1 MRPAIC
7 AGLFFAITFQLQMKQ
22 TLNFLNPLFF
32 GLIISVCAPSFAQV
46 PPKAEACFACHG
58 PNGNSIMPETPSL
71 AAQNARYI
79 YLQLRDFQEGRR
91 SNPMMTPMAAGL
103 TRDEMRE
110 LGNYFAQQ
118 TLSDKK
124 FKADPEKAKLGFAK
138 ADETLCA
145 MCHLGEFRGQNEI
158 PKVAG
163 QNYDYIIKTLHAFK
177 EKTRTNDA
185 GNMTSVASTLSDQDI
200 ENLGHYIAGLSK

>member
-1 MRPAIC
+1 MKLVLKSLLPFCLSPLLWLGASTHAQTPA
-7 AGLFFAITFQLQMKQ
+7 
-22 TLNFLNPLFF
+22 
-32 GLIISVCAPSFAQV
+32 
-46 PPKAEACFACHG
+46 KAESCFACHG
-58 PNGNSIMPETPSL
+58 PNGNSVMPETPSL
-71 AAQNARYI
+71 AGQNARYI
-79 YLQLRDFQEGRR
+79 YLELRDFQEGRR

-118 TLSDKK
+118 TLSDKN

-145 MCHLGEFRGQNEI
+145 MCHLGEFKGQNEI

-200 ENLGHYIAGLSK
+200 ENLGHYIAGLRK

>member
-1 MRPAIC
+1 
-7 AGLFFAITFQLQMKQ
+7 
-22 TLNFLNPLFF
+22 
-32 GLIISVCAPSFAQV
+32 
-46 PPKAEACFACHG
+46 
-58 PNGNSIMPETPSL
+58 MPETPSL

-91 SNPMMTPMAAGL
+91 SNPVMSAMAVGL
-103 TRDEMRE
+103 TRDDMRE
-110 LGNYFAQQ
+110 LGAYFAEQ
-118 TLSDKK
+118 TLSSKN
-124 FKADPEKAKLGFAK
+124 FKADPNKAKLGQAK

-163 QNYDYIIKTLHAFK
+163 QNYDYIIKTLHEFK
-177 EKTRTNDA
+177 AKTRTNDA
-185 GNMTSVASTLSDQDI
+185 GNMTSVASTLSDADI